1 MSRKRR
7 NTGGNGART
16 PSRGATPLRSV
27 ATPEPMPFQQLVR
40 SFLGQVWKSL
50 GDDDV
55 MFLASGV
62 SFNLLLAVVPFVLLL
77 ASVSILFLGSTPDSA
92 ADVALGFLDRLLP
105 SQNWSEVDNVRETL
119 REIARVSGS
128 VTLYSAIGFLWFSTR
143 VFSSM
148 RSVFQ
153 KTFDVP
159 NERGILHGKLFDIAC
174 SFLAAIG
181 ITAYGSLSA
190 YMLAATTRGAA
201 VLTQLGVRESVM
213 GPVEYAFGRVIA
225 FLLVFLLCFAAYR
238 LVPNRPIP
246 SRTAWIGSITTSL
259 LFEVARFGFGRYVRA
274 FSPSSLYTG
283 TIATLVVV
291 TLWTYYASL
300 IFIIGAEVA
309 QVVELRRH
317 PKTGPAA

>member
-1 MSRKRR
+1 M
-7 NTGGNGART
+7 TGFTVEHPA
-16 PSRGATPLRSV
+16 SPL
-27 ATPEPMPFQQLVR
+27 AIAR
-40 SFLGQVWKSL
+40 SFAGQVWKSL

-77 ASVSILFLGSTPDSA
+77 VSVSILFLGSTPDSA
-92 ADVALGFLDRLLP
+92 AEVALQFLDRLLP
-105 SQNWSEVDNVRETL
+105 SKNWSDGDNIRQTI

-153 KTFDVP
+153 RTFDVP

-174 SFLAAIG
+174 AMIAAVG

-190 YMLAATTRGAA
+190 YLLAASTRGAA
-201 VLTQLGVRESVM
+201 VLTRLGVRESVM
-213 GPVEYAFGRVIA
+213 GPIEYGFGRVIA
-225 FLLVFLLCFAAYR
+225 FLVVVLLCFSAYR

-246 SRTAWIGSITTSL
+246 SRTAWVGSITTSI
-259 LFEVARFGFGRYVRA
+259 LFELARIGFGNYVNT

-317 PKTGPAA
+317 PKLPHKT

>member
-1 MSRKRR
+1 M
-7 NTGGNGART
+7 
-16 PSRGATPLRSV
+16 
-27 ATPEPMPFQQLVR
+27 QLVR
-40 SFLGQVWKSL
+40 QFVAQTWKAL

-62 SFNLLLAVVPFVLLL
+62 SFNLLLAVIPFVLLL

-92 ADVALGFLDRLLP
+92 ADVALSFLDRLLP
-105 SQNWSEVDNVRETL
+105 SKSWTEGDHVRDAV
-119 REIARVSGS
+119 RDIARVSSS
-128 VTLYSAIGFLWFSTR
+128 VTLYSSIGFLWFSTR

-153 KTFDVP
+153 RTFDVP

-181 ITAYGSLSA
+181 ITAYGSLTA
-190 YMLAATTRGAA
+190 YLLAATTRGAA
-201 VLTQLGVRESVM
+201 VLTQLGVRASVM
-213 GPVEYAFGRVIA
+213 GPIEYAFGRVVA
-225 FLLVFLLCFAAYR
+225 FALVVLLCFAAYR

-246 SRTAWIGSITTSL
+246 SHTAWVGSVITSL
-259 LFEVARFGFGRYVRA
+259 LFEVARILFGYYVRA

-317 PKTGPAA
+317 SRPIAP

>member
-1 MSRKRR
+1 MSSARSKARRKATATPVR
-7 NTGGNGART
+7 GRT
-16 PSRGATPLRSV
+16 PAPTSVIVARSRGQV
-27 ATPEPMPFQQLVR
+27 VR
-40 SFLGQVWKSL
+40 QFLGQIWKSL

-92 ADVALGFLDRLLP
+92 ADVALSFLDRLLP
-105 SQNWSEVDNVRETL
+105 SKSWTEGGHVRDAV
-119 REIARVSGS
+119 RDIARVSGS
-128 VTLYSAIGFLWFSTR
+128 VTLYSSIGFLWFSTR
-143 VFSSM
+143 VFSSV

-153 KTFDVP
+153 RTFDVP

-190 YMLAATTRGAA
+190 YLLTATTRGAE
-201 VLTQLGVRESVM
+201 VLTQLGVRASVM
-213 GPVEYAFGRVIA
+213 GPIEYAFGRVVA
-225 FLLVFLLCFAAYR
+225 FALVVLLCFAAYR

-246 SRTAWIGSITTSL
+246 SHTAWVGCVTTSI
-259 LFEVARFGFGRYVRA
+259 LFEVARILFGSYVNT

-300 IFIIGAEVA
+300 IFIVGAEVA

-317 PKTGPAA
+317 SKSIAPP

>member
-1 MSRKRR
+1 MSRVRQKARR
-7 NTGGNGART
+7 K
-16 PSRGATPLRSV
+16 PGATPAGGL
-27 ATPEPMPFQQLVR
+27 TPLDTPTVRLSPIQLVR
-40 SFLGQVWKSL
+40 SFAGQTWKSL

-62 SFNLLLAVVPFVLLL
+62 SFNLLLAAVPFVLLL
-77 ASVSILFLGSTPDSA
+77 VSVSILFLGSTPDSA

-105 SQNWSEVDNVRETL
+105 SKSWTEGESVRETV
-119 REIARVSGS
+119 REVARVSGS
-128 VTLYSAIGFLWFSTR
+128 VTLYSSIGFLWFSTR

-153 KTFDVP
+153 RTFDVP
-159 NERGILHGKLFDIAC
+159 KERGILHGKLFDVAC

-190 YMLAATTRGAA
+190 YLLAASTRG
-201 VLTQLGVRESVM
+201 VGILMQLGVRESVM
-213 GPVEYAFGRVIA
+213 GPLEYAIGRVVA
-225 FLLVFLLCFAAYR
+225 FALVVLLCFAAYR
-238 LVPNRPIP
+238 LLPNRPIP
-246 SRTAWIGSITTSL
+246 SHTAWVGSITTSI
-259 LFEVARFGFGRYVRA
+259 LFELARIGFGFYVRA

-291 TLWTYYASL
+291 TVWTYYASL

-317 PKTGPAA
+317 PVGPRR

>member
-1 MSRKRR
+1 MSRVRQKARR
-7 NTGGNGART
+7 K
-16 PSRGATPLRSV
+16 PGATPAGGL
-27 ATPEPMPFQQLVR
+27 TPLDAPTVRLSPIQLVR
-40 SFLGQVWKSL
+40 SFAGQTWKSL

-62 SFNLLLAVVPFVLLL
+62 SFNLLLAAVPFVLLL
-77 ASVSILFLGSTPDSA
+77 VSVSILFLGSTPDSA

-105 SQNWSEVDNVRETL
+105 SKSWTEGESVRETV
-119 REIARVSGS
+119 REVARVSGS
-128 VTLYSAIGFLWFSTR
+128 VTLYSSIGFLWFSTR

-153 KTFDVP
+153 RTFDVP
-159 NERGILHGKLFDIAC
+159 KERGILHGKLFDVAC

-190 YMLAATTRGAA
+190 YLLAASTRG
-201 VLTQLGVRESVM
+201 VGILMQLGVRESVM
-213 GPVEYAFGRVIA
+213 GPLEYAIGRVVA
-225 FLLVFLLCFAAYR
+225 FALVVLLCFAAYR
-238 LVPNRPIP
+238 LLPNRPIP
-246 SRTAWIGSITTSL
+246 SHTAWVGSITTSI
-259 LFEVARFGFGRYVRA
+259 LFELARIGFGFYVRA

-291 TLWTYYASL
+291 TVWTYYASL

-317 PKTGPAA
+317 PVGPRR

>member
-1 MSRKRR
+1 MSRVRQKARR
-7 NTGGNGART
+7 K
-16 PSRGATPLRSV
+16 PGATPAGGL
-27 ATPEPMPFQQLVR
+27 TPRDAPTVRLSPIQLVR
-40 SFLGQVWKSL
+40 SFAGQTWKSL

-62 SFNLLLAVVPFVLLL
+62 SFNLLLAAVPFVLLL
-77 ASVSILFLGSTPDSA
+77 VSVSILFLGSTPDSA

-105 SQNWSEVDNVRETL
+105 SKSWTEGESVRETV
-119 REIARVSGS
+119 REVARVSGS
-128 VTLYSAIGFLWFSTR
+128 VTLYSSIGFLWFSTR

-153 KTFDVP
+153 RTFDVP
-159 NERGILHGKLFDIAC
+159 KERGILHGKLFDVAC

-190 YMLAATTRGAA
+190 YLLAASTRG
-201 VLTQLGVRESVM
+201 VGILMQLGVRESVM
-213 GPVEYAFGRVIA
+213 GPLEYAIGRVVA
-225 FLLVFLLCFAAYR
+225 FALVVLLCFAAYR
-238 LVPNRPIP
+238 LLPNRPIP
-246 SRTAWIGSITTSL
+246 SHTAWVGSITTSI
-259 LFEVARFGFGRYVRA
+259 LFELARIGFGFYVRA

-291 TLWTYYASL
+291 TVWTYYASL

-317 PKTGPAA
+317 PVGPRI

>member
-1 MSRKRR
+1 MPPV
-7 NTGGNGART
+7 RT
-16 PSRGATPLRSV
+16 PWSIIRVFS
-27 ATPEPMPFQQLVR
+27 
-40 SFLGQVWKSL
+40 GQVWRSL

-77 ASVSILFLGSTPDSA
+77 VSVSIFFLGSTPDSA

-105 SQNWSEVDNVRETL
+105 AQNWTEGESVRATV

-148 RSVFQ
+148 RSVFL

-174 SFLAAIG
+174 SLLAAIG
-181 ITAYGSLSA
+181 ITAYGALTA
-190 YMLAATTRGAA
+190 YLLAATTRGAA

-213 GPVEYAFGRVIA
+213 GPLEYALGRAIA
-225 FLLVFLLCFAAYR
+225 FALVVLLCFAAYR

-259 LFEVARFGFGRYVRA
+259 LFELARIGFGYYVRT

-283 TIATLVVV
+283 TIATLVVI

-317 PKTGPAA
+317 PILPHP

>member
-1 MSRKRR
+1 MSHSRQK
-7 NTGGNGART
+7 GARK
-16 PSRGATPLRSV
+16 PGAVRAGTARPVDASVSPVPLSL
-27 ATPEPMPFQQLVR
+27 MQLVK
-40 SFLGQVWKSL
+40 SFAGQTWRAL

-62 SFNLLLAVVPFVLLL
+62 SFNLLLAAVPFVLLL
-77 ASVSILFLGSTPDSA
+77 VSVSVLFLGSTPDSA

-105 SQNWSEVDNVRETL
+105 SKNWTEGDHVRETV
-119 REIARVSGS
+119 REVARVSGS

-153 KTFDVP
+153 RTFDVP
-159 NERGILHGKLFDIAC
+159 KERGILHGKLFDIAC

-181 ITAYGSLSA
+181 ITLYGSLSA
-190 YMLAATTRGAA
+190 YLLAASTRGVS
-201 VLTQLGVRESVM
+201 VLTELGVRASVM
-213 GPVEYAFGRVIA
+213 GPIEYAFGRVVA
-225 FLLVFLLCFAAYR
+225 FVLVVLLCFAAYR
-238 LVPNRPIP
+238 LLPNRPIP
-246 SRTAWIGSITTSL
+246 SHTAWVGSITTSL
-259 LFEVARFGFGRYVRA
+259 LFELARILFGYYVRT

-317 PKTGPAA
+317 KHAMPNP